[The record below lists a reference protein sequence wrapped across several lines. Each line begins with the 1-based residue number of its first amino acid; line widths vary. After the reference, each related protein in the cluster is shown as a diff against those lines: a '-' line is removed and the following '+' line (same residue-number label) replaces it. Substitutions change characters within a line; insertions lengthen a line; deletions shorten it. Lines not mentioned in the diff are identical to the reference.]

1 MYSHDSSG
9 THFRVRPT
17 WNGIL
22 PDETDDLSENSD
34 DQAAEETAFSEELKK
49 LWAMEMEGLDD
60 DEKE

>member
-9 THFRVRPT
+9 THLHRRST
-17 WNGIL
+17 RHGIL
-22 PDETDDLSENSD
+22 PDETDDNSENSD

-60 DEKE
+60 DENE